1 MAKKRSCIAEVHK
14 IIESRNGVLE
24 PEDGQRILDLMKIK
38 NTDVSI
44 EKVSFKNHRNY
55 F

>member
-1 MAKKRSCIAEVHK
+1 MAGKKSCISEVHK
-14 IIESRNGVLE
+14 IINDRKGALL
-24 PEDGQRILDLMKIK
+24 PTDGKRILDLMKIK

-44 EKVSFKNHRNY
+44 EKVSFKNHKNY